1 MNLFDEEA
9 TRPRDVVP
17 EKPMFLDAPEHP
29 LLARFAAYLE
39 SKRGP
44 YSLVDRADIDPAE
57 LRPFLPHMTVL
68 DVVAGGEDFR
78 VRVFGTALV
87 ELMHE
92 ERTGQLISEFGQKP
106 GIPTDPVELRNRW
119 LTICKMTAQNGRT
132 LFFKAPTVSP
142 QRAYMVYHG
151 LFAPVTAGTSQVTQV
166 FGMMVAVSAR

>member
-1 MNLFDEEA
+1 M
-9 TRPRDVVP
+9 P
-17 EKPMFLDAPEHP
+17 EKPVFLDAPEHP

-44 YSLVDRADIDPAE
+44 SGLVDRADIDPAE

-68 DVVAGGEDFR
+68 DVTAGGEDFR

-87 ELMHE
+87 ELMNE
-92 ERTGQLISEFGQKP
+92 ERTGQLVSEFGEKST
-106 GIPTDPVELRNRW
+106 IPTDTTELRNRW
-119 LTICKMTAQNGRT
+119 LTICKTTIENTGT

-151 LFAPVTAGTSQVTQV
+151 LFAPVTAGTSQVTQI
-166 FGMMVAVSAR
+166 FGMMVTVNAH